1 MSVLSHRDRKTTR
14 RRPRTFRP
22 EFQATVEGLESRMV
36 LSAASAAAAVPAAI
50 SPQQLDLQNLLSNL
64 QFAPQSIDVT
74 NGVVSVVGTLTG
86 DLLGHS
92 FTLNNISVPVNLTQQ
107 VTPEGNVLHL
117 ELGPLDLN
125 LLGLNVHL
133 DNCSGG
139 PVTVDI
145 SSTLLSSTSPLT
157 GIEAT
162 LGSALTGLLNDLT
175 NLTPT
180 STVSDLSST
189 SQSLLKSLT
198 GDLLNGVL
206 SGVTGPN
213 ATSSGHSSSAGTC
226 DILNLHLDS
235 LNLDLLGGLLDVT
248 TSPICL
254 DVTAVR
260 GPGNLLGNLLC
271 SVSHLLDGNGNTG
284 NAVNGLLNRVDRLLG
299 ELL

>member
-1 MSVLSHRDRKTTR
+1 MTLLSHRDRKITCR
-14 RRPRTFRP
+14 QRRTFRP

-36 LSAASAAAAVPAAI
+36 LSAASAASAVPAAI
-50 SPQQLDLQNLLSNL
+50 STQQLDLQNLLSNL
-64 QFAPQSIDVT
+64 NFAPTGINVT
-74 NGVVSVVGTLTG
+74 NGVVSVVGNLTG

-92 FTLNNISVPVNLTQQ
+92 FTLNNISIPVNLTQD
-107 VTPEGNVLHL
+107 GNVLHL

-145 SSTLLSSTSPLT
+145 NSSLLDQTTLTDLLNGLTSGGTLTGAAQGLLSDLT
-157 GIEAT
+157 GG
-162 LGSALTGLLNDLT
+162 LLTGLLNNVT
-175 NLTPT
+175 STGTPT
-180 STVSDLSST
+180 GHGGG
-189 SQSLLKSLT
+189 Q
-198 GDLLNGVL
+198 GHGNG
-206 SGVTGPN
+206 GGQ
-213 ATSSGHSSSAGTC
+213 GHSGGTC
-226 DILNLHLDS
+226 DILNLHLEEG
-235 LNLDLLGGLLDVT
+235 LNLNLLNGVLAVT

-271 SVSHLLDGNGNTG
+271 DVAHLLDSNGNTG